1 MHIFLSEYSPAY
13 VDVNER
19 RKRLHDAL
27 SRDQGGAL
35 GVEYV
40 REVRIGTT
48 DLPEGIRQWKELLAP
63 YKQGP
68 EGFLPIG
75 NGPAVRLVRAA
86 KNEMLGF
93 VIAVT
98 SLRKAEVFLRDRMLL
113 GAVADDEVIID
124 SSKVEGL
131 DIRLVEKK

>member
-1 MHIFLSEYSPAY
+1 
-13 VDVNER
+13 
-19 RKRLHDAL
+19 
-27 SRDQGGAL
+27 
-35 GVEYV
+35 
-40 REVRIGTT
+40 
-48 DLPEGIRQWKELLAP
+48 
-63 YKQGP
+63 
-68 EGFLPIG
+68 
-75 NGPAVRLVRAA
+75 
-86 KNEMLGF
+86 MLGF

>member
-1 MHIFLSEYSPAY
+1 MG
-13 VDVNER
+13 
-19 RKRLHDAL
+19 K
-27 SRDQGGAL
+27 
-35 GVEYV
+35 
-40 REVRIGTT
+40 
-48 DLPEGIRQWKELLAP
+48 LLAP
-63 YKQGP
+63 YKEGAD
-68 EGFLPIG
+68 GFLPIG

-86 KNEMLGF
+86 KNEMQGF

-113 GAVADDEVIID
+113 GTVSDDEVTID